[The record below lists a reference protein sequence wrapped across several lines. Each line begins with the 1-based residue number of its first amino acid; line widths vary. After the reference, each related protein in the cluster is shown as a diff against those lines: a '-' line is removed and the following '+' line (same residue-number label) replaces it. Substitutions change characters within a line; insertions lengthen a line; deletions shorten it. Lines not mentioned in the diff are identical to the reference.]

1 MAPILMRILNGLNSI
16 LRGVWLLRNPQLVRR
31 LGQQHAALKVLE
43 QARTANPGAIIDDG
57 VLLVAWREGALKLAA
72 GVRVEHGSVLALG
85 DALNGWGRLAVGE
98 GTWIGEYNN
107 FRLAG
112 SADISIG
119 RDCLVSQF
127 CSLVASN
134 HDTRG
139 RGVMS
144 KLPPDEKKR
153 GISIGNN
160 VWLGAGC
167 VVLPGVTIEDG
178 AVVGA
183 NSVVT
188 KSVPAFEIW
197 AGQPA
202 LKVADRS

>member
-1 MAPILMRILNGLNSI
+1 MRFFDDLTGI
-16 LRGVWLLRNPQLVRR
+16 LRGIWLLRNPLLVRR
-31 LGQQHAALKVLE
+31 LGQQLATLRGLE
-43 QARTANPGAIIDDG
+43 QVRASNPGALLGDG
-57 VLLVAWREGALKLAA
+57 VHMVGWREDALSLAS
-72 GVRVEHGSVLALG
+72 GVRVEHGCVIALG
-85 DALNGWGRLAVGE
+85 DPLNGWGRLAVGS

-112 SADISIG
+112 SADIAIG

-127 CSLVASN
+127 CSLIASN

-144 KLPPDEKKR
+144 KLPPDERKR
-153 GISIGNN
+153 GVSIGDN

-167 VVLPGVTIEDG
+167 VVLPGVTIAEG
-178 AVVGA
+178 AVIGA

-188 KSVPAFEIW
+188 RNVPAFEIW

-202 LKVADRS
+202 QKVADRG

>member
-1 MAPILMRILNGLNSI
+1 MSFLTSLTSI

-31 LGQQHAALKVLE
+31 LGQQLAALNGLQ
-43 QARTANPGAIIDDG
+43 QARTENPGALIDDG
-57 VLLVAWREGALKLAA
+57 VLLVGWREGALALAP
-72 GVRVEHGSVLALG
+72 GVRVEHGSVIALG
-85 DALNGWGRLAVGE
+85 DRLNGWGRLAIGNDSWV
-98 GTWIGEYNN
+98 GEYNN
-107 FRLAG
+107 FRLADN
-112 SADISIG
+112 ADISVG

-127 CSLVASN
+127 CSLIASN

-144 KLPPDEKKR
+144 KLPPDERKR
-153 GISIGNN
+153 GISIGDN

-167 VVLPGVTIEDG
+167 VVLPGVTIEEG

-188 KSVPAFEIW
+188 KRVPAFEIW

-202 LKVADRS
+202 HKVGQRG